1 MKKILIA
8 SVLSVAS
15 LVSTSVMAS
24 DLSQHMRSLA
34 TSFSSF
40 NKAKTP
46 AEALT
51 SLTQMKSASNQ
62 AKVTLPSDLKKLPS
76 TDPKVQGYY
85 ALYNQMNAHIDRA
98 IVLTKAGKLNEA
110 KQITKQIDAIKMK
123 GHSTYY

>member
-1 MKKILIA
+1 MKKVLIA
-8 SVLSVAS
+8 SVLSIAS

-24 DLSQHMRSLA
+24 DLEKHMNTLA
-34 TSFSSF
+34 SSFSSF

-46 AEALT
+46 TAALT
-51 SLTQMKSASNQ
+51 ALTQMKNASN
-62 AKVTLPSDLKKLPS
+62 ASKATLPSDLRGLAV
-76 TDPKVQGYY
+76 TDPKVQAYQ
-85 ALYNQMNAHIDRA
+85 ALYNQMNAQIDRA